1 MGVISNV
8 KNAYRMVKDS
18 LKLINDKSVFFPGRL
33 FTGFSLMTGR
43 STKQTP
49 LIDKLDY
56 VLSIGKSAGI
66 IYLDIVQFHEV
77 QQVYGTMTAA
87 RILSLVEE
95 SLRQNITKFLPQSDV
110 LAVENLWADDFVVL
124 FTITEAS
131 SLDILFNLAVALR
144 VSLRDGLR
152 QEFLHRIGRE
162 LELHVGYDVVEP
174 KDDLRAELKFYMAL
188 REAQKMAKG
197 TLDLYT
203 VKLNQE
209 FKKLL
214 EDKSLLSVYQPIVSM
229 TSGEIL
235 GWEALTRGPDNSY
248 FQSPDV
254 IFSFAE
260 DMGLLY
266 PTEKVCREIAINNIG
281 SMEPDQK
288 LFLNVHPR
296 TVADPNFVRGETLK
310 RLQDSGIMPQNI
322 VIEITERHSIDNYKI
337 FRKTLEHYRS
347 QGYRIAIDDVGA
359 GFSGLQSIA
368 EIRPDYIK
376 MDMSLVRNIDSSS
389 VRQVVMEALITLSE
403 KINCRIIA
411 EGIETQNE
419 LNALLELGVHYGQG
433 YYLARPANPKPQLPK
448 TLEIHIKRQGCK
460 ELSGAY
466 RRSLCI
472 GDIAV
477 PSFAVDENVT
487 VSDVKGKLDASKQP
501 ISGLVVL
508 REERPVGLVM
518 RHNLYRVLSTQY
530 GVHLYSK
537 RPVSTVMDSIP
548 LMVDVGMP
556 VEQAAE
562 IAMNRRQENL
572 YDDLL
577 VTENNSLVGIV
588 SVQKLLDSITRIQM
602 ELAKGANPLS
612 GLPGNVAIE
621 EELAR
626 RCRAG
631 NICTVIYADLDRF
644 KAYNDTYG
652 FERGDQMIL
661 LLADI
666 LLHTSKKYGVGSGFA
681 GHIGGDDMIVI
692 CSSECA
698 EKICIISLQ
707 LFERLVKRC
716 FQPADRAK
724 GEFFGQDRNGCQ
736 MWVPLVSVSMA
747 VVECTDE
754 KSYRTL
760 AERAAHLKKYAKSLP
775 GNVYVMDRPK
785 EATSDILPV
794 EAPLRV
800 CRMTEDFYKKVGLL
814 VKENEEILIIDT
826 DNKCKDVEK
835 PYIAPYEDDGYPD

>member
-1 MGVISNV
+1 MLISSIR
-8 KNAYRMVKDS
+8 NAYQVVMS
-18 LKLINDKSVFFPGRL
+18 SFKLTTGKRVFSPGKL
-33 FTGFSLMTGR
+33 VTGFSLMSNR

-49 LIDKLDY
+49 LVDKLDY
-56 VLSIGKSAGI
+56 VLSSGKSAGVI
-66 IYLDIVQFHEV
+66 FLDIVQFHEV
-77 QQVYGTMTAA
+77 QQVHGTMTAV

-124 FTITEAS
+124 FTITNAAS
-131 SLDILFNLAVALR
+131 IDILFNLSVALR
-144 VSLRDGLR
+144 LSIRDGLR

-162 LELHVGYDVVEP
+162 LELHVGYAVVEP
-174 KDDLRAELKFYMAL
+174 EDDLRAELKFYMAL

-209 FKKLL
+209 FKELL
-214 EDKSLLSVYQPIVSM
+214 DDKSLLSVYQPIVSL
-229 TSGEIL
+229 TSGGIH

-248 FQSPDV
+248 FKRPDV

-260 DMGLLY
+260 DTGLLY
-266 PTEKVCREIAINNIG
+266 PTEKVCREIAINNVG
-281 SMEPDQK
+281 SLEPDQK

-296 TVADPNFVRGETLK
+296 TVVDPNFVKGETLE
-310 RLQDSGIMPQNI
+310 RIRDSGITPQNI
-322 VIEITERHSIDNYKI
+322 VFEITERHSIDNYKI

-359 GFSGLQSIA
+359 GFSGLKSIA

-419 LNALLELGVHYGQG
+419 LNALLTLGVHYGQG
-433 YYLARPANPKPQLPK
+433 YYLAKPSFPKPQFSKVLG
-448 TLEIHIKRQGCK
+448 TYIKRQSCK
-460 ELSGAY
+460 EFSVAY

-477 PSFAVDENVT
+477 PSFTVDENVT
-487 VSDVKGKLDASKQP
+487 VSDVKVKLDASNKP

-508 REERPVGLVM
+508 KENRPVGLVM

-537 RPVSTVMDSIP
+537 KAVSTVMDALP
-548 LMVDVGMP
+548 LMVDAGMP
-556 VEQAAE
+556 VEQVAE

-577 VTENNSLVGIV
+577 VTENNILVGTV
-588 SVQKLLDSITRIQM
+588 SVQKLLDSITRIQV
-602 ELAKGANPLS
+602 ELAKGANPLT

-621 EELAR
+621 EELTR
-626 RCRAG
+626 RCRLG
-631 NICTVIYADLDRF
+631 NACSVIYADLDRF

-652 FERGDQMIL
+652 FEKGDRIIL

-666 LLHTSKKYGVGSGFA
+666 LLHTSKKYGVGGCFV
-681 GHIGGDDMIVI
+681 GHIGGDDLIVI
-692 CSSECA
+692 CYPEAA
-698 EKICIISLQ
+698 EKICSVSVQ

-716 FQPADRAK
+716 FYPADRAK
-724 GEFFGQDRNGCQ
+724 GKFFGQDRNGSQ
-736 MWVPLVSVSMA
+736 MWLPLVSVSMA
-747 VVECTDE
+747 VVDCTDE

-760 AERAAHLKKYAKSLP
+760 AERAAYMKKYAKSLP
-775 GNVYVMDRPK
+775 GNVYVFDQPI
-785 EATSDILPV
+785 ES
-794 EAPLRV
+794 
-800 CRMTEDFYKKVGLL
+800 YQG
-814 VKENEEILIIDT
+814 
-826 DNKCKDVEK
+826 
-835 PYIAPYEDDGYPD
+835 YIV